1 MRPPAG
7 GRHRAA
13 SRLGVVTSPA
23 REPRTGRADVSVAGG
38 GHVGLLLALALERLG
53 LQPTIVDA
61 QPVEATLGAPFG
73 GRAIALMYGSKRVF
87 EALGVWTWLAPL
99 AEPVHAVVLKD
110 RGTGAGVVYR
120 AAEIV
125 DHPFGYGIETRALR
139 RILLELVLQRP
150 GIEVVAPARL
160 SALERAGDH
169 ITATL
174 DDGRRLEAAL
184 IVGADGRGS
193 TVRTRARLN
202 GSSRECGQTALT
214 FAIRHE
220 LPHDGRV
227 LEHLRPAGPL
237 ALLPIGQ
244 NLSSVTWI
252 EGVRV
257 ARHLLAGPADA
268 LGTML
273 REQIGGVLGAFQ
285 IAGEPAGH
293 ALSVHHARRFVAP
306 RIALVG
312 DAAHGIHPIHA
323 QGFNLAVRDVA
334 TLAEVLIEAARAG
347 RDLGDAE
354 ILMRYDRLRR
364 ADVRAVAG
372 MTDGLNSLFSNDLG
386 PAKVVRRVGLTALD
400 RLAPLKHLAM
410 RRGMGLSGELPRLAR
425 GEMP

>member
-23 REPRTGRADVSVAGG
+23 REPRTSRADVIVAGG

-99 AEPVHAVVLKD
+99 AEPVRAVVLED
-110 RGTGAGVVYR
+110 RSTGGSVVYQ

-125 DHPFGYGIETRALR
+125 DHPFGYGIESRALR

-150 GIEVVAPARL
+150 GIQVVAPARL
-160 SALERAGDH
+160 SGLERAGDH
-169 ITATL
+169 IAAML
-174 DDGRRLEAAL
+174 DDGRRLEGAL
-184 IVGADGRGS
+184 IVGADGHGS
-193 TVRTRARLN
+193 TVRSRAGLD
-202 GSSRECGQTALT
+202 GSSRQYGQTALT

-227 LEHLRPAGPL
+227 IEYLRPAGPL
-237 ALLPIGQ
+237 ALLPIGR

-252 EGVRV
+252 EAARV
-257 ARHLLAGPADA
+257 ARHLLAGPADTLA
-268 LGTML
+268 TML

>member
-23 REPRTGRADVSVAGG
+23 REPRTSRADVIVAGG

-99 AEPVHAVVLKD
+99 AEPVRAVVLED
-110 RGTGAGVVYR
+110 RSTGGSVVYQ

-125 DHPFGYGIETRALR
+125 DHPFGYGIESRALR

-150 GIEVVAPARL
+150 GIQVVAPARL
-160 SALERAGDH
+160 SGLERAGDH
-169 ITATL
+169 IAAML
-174 DDGRRLEAAL
+174 DDGRRLEGAL
-184 IVGADGRGS
+184 IVGADGHGS
-193 TVRTRARLN
+193 TVRSRAGLD
-202 GSSRECGQTALT
+202 GSSRQYGQTALT

-227 LEHLRPAGPL
+227 LEYLRPAGPL
-237 ALLPIGQ
+237 ALLPIGR

-252 EGVRV
+252 EAARV
-257 ARHLLAGPADA
+257 ARHLLAGPADTLA
-268 LGTML
+268 TML

>member
-1 MRPPAG
+1 MSATAG
-7 GRHRAA
+7 DRCA
-13 SRLGVVTSPA
+13 
-23 REPRTGRADVSVAGG
+23 GRARVVVAGG

-53 LQPTIVDA
+53 LQSTVVDA
-61 QPVEATLGAPFG
+61 QPVEAICGARFG

-87 EALGVWTWLAPL
+87 EALGVWAPLAQL
-99 AEPVHAVVLKD
+99 AEPVHAVVLED
-110 RGTGAGVVYR
+110 RSTGASLVYQ

-125 DHPFGYGIETRALR
+125 DHPFAYGIETRALR
-139 RILLELVLQRP
+139 RTLMELVLQHP

-160 SALERAGDH
+160 SGLERADDH
-169 ITATL
+169 IAAVL
-174 DDGRRLEAAL
+174 DDGRRLDAAL

-193 TVRTRARLN
+193 TVRTRAGLD
-202 GSSRECGQTALT
+202 GSSREYRQTALT

-227 LEHLRPAGPL
+227 REFLRPAGPL

-244 NLSSVTWI
+244 ELSSVTWV
-252 EGVRV
+252 EGTPL
-257 ARHLLAGPADA
+257 AQHLLAGPADA
-268 LGTML
+268 LAAVLGE
-273 REQIGGVLGAFQ
+273 RIGGVLGAFQ
-285 IAGEPAGH
+285 ITGEPAGH
-293 ALSVHHARRFVAP
+293 PLSVHHARRFVAP

-334 TLAEVLIEAARAG
+334 TLAEVLVEAARAG
-347 RDLGDAE
+347 RDIGDAE

-364 ADVRAVAG
+364 ADARMVAG

-386 PAKVVRRVGLTALD
+386 PAKVLRRAGLSALD
-400 RLAPLKHLAM
+400 RLSPLKHLAM
-410 RRGMGLSGELPRLAR
+410 RRGMGLSGQLPRLAR